1 MERAIE
7 LPQGT
12 IRVYEQGDGP
22 VLFFVH
28 GCSRA
33 IRSGGPVTERLAA
46 LIRDFVSERVAA
58 PK

>member
-7 LPQGT
+7 VPQGT

-28 GCSRA
+28 GLLVSHTLWEL
-33 IRSGGPVTERLAA
+33 VTERLAA

-58 PK
+58 PR